1 VNISARIR
9 NAVRLMICLAVH
21 YPGTHLS
28 LRKISE
34 FTSVSVK
41 YLEQIIPELREA
53 GIISSVQGKMGG
65 YRLGREP
72 DDISLFDIYSSYSRS
87 VLLSGIDDEGAALDS
102 IAWNKLDG
110 LVKAEMEKTSLGSMK
125 KSFLDTRGFMNYVI

>member
-1 VNISARIR
+1 MNISARIR
-9 NAVRLMICLAVH
+9 NAVRLMICLAVN
-21 YPGTHLS
+21 YPGAHIS

-65 YRLGREP
+65 YRLGRDP
-72 DDISLFDIYSSYSRS
+72 DHISLFDIYSAYSRT
-87 VLLSGIDDEGAALDS
+87 VLLSGIDDEGSVLDS
-102 IAWNKLDG
+102 IAWNKIDG
-110 LVKAEMEKTSLGSMK
+110 VVKAEMEKTSLGVIK
-125 KSFLDTRGFMNYVI
+125 KRFLDTRGFMNYVI